1 MVTKTF
7 ETWVD
12 APVDEVWD
20 FHSTAEALVAL
31 TPPGRKVELIG
42 QDLDVREGAE
52 HRIRVRVG
60 PFPVEWRARISDVEP
75 PRRFVDTAEKS
86 PFAYWQHVHEFVSE
100 GDRTLLRDT
109 VTYIPPMGLIG
120 WVANALF
127 ISRDIDRMFAFRH
140 RVTKEEVERRTRSSP
155 RP

>member
-7 ETWVD
+7 ETWID
-12 APVDEVWD
+12 APVEDLWA
-20 FHSTAEALVAL
+20 FHSSAEALVVL
-31 TPPGRKVELIG
+31 TPPGRKVELVG
-42 QDLDVREGAE
+42 EDLAVRNGAE

-60 PFPVEWRARISDVEP
+60 PFPVEWRARISEVEP
-75 PRRFVDTAEKS
+75 PRKFVDTAEKS
-86 PFAYWQHVHEFVSE
+86 PFAYWRHVHEFLAD

-127 ISRDIDRMFAFRH
+127 ISRDIDRMFAHRH
-140 RVTKEEVERRTRSSP
+140 RVTKEEAEKRARDRMRT
-155 RP
+155 